1 MQKLHIFLRDFV
13 SLRLR
18 ERFLSLFLY
27 TDWTDYKVK
36 HGLLKVFSVS
46 IREISVIRVLKKQ
59 SLSVKFS

>member
-27 TDWTDYKVK
+27 TDWTDYMVK
-36 HGLLKVFSVS
+36 NGLLKVFSVS
-46 IREISVIRVLKKQ
+46 IREIRVQKKT
-59 SLSVKFS
+59 